1 MDLYTR
7 RATSILM
14 IVAPVVTLIVWAIH
28 STSVLESALPSE
40 IGKIIPLL
48 AANAGL
54 TQVNFILIWAGL
66 ILWIVAVIK
75 LAVSMLDGAGG
86 FSARMAITLLSGMVA
101 VHSLNIAVGLG
112 ALGAAEAGVAGSAPS
127 LQAATTLLTAGIG
140 IGIVADLLFY
150 LSLLVLGVAII
161 QGKAF
166 HQAFGWVIITGSTV
180 GIINTLMA
188 GSSADATNVTIQML
202 TYVVGVSWSVVL
214 GVTLIRASK

>member
-14 IVAPVVTLIVWAIH
+14 IVAPVVTLIVWAVH
-28 STSVLESALPSE
+28 STSVLESALPNE

-48 AANAGL
+48 AVNAGL

-66 ILWIVAVIK
+66 ILWIVGLIK
-75 LAVSMLDGAGG
+75 LAVSMLEGAGG
-86 FSARMAITLLSGMVA
+86 FSARMSVTLLCGMVA
-101 VHSLNIAVGLG
+101 VHSLNIAGGCG

-150 LSLLVLGVAII
+150 LSLLVFGVAII

-166 HQAFGWVIITGSTV
+166 HQAVGWIIIAGSAV
-180 GIINTLMA
+180 GIVNTLMA
-188 GSSADATNVTIQML
+188 GSSADTTNVTVQML

-214 GVTLIRASK
+214 GVTLIRSAK

>member
-54 TQVNFILIWAGL
+54 TQINFIIIWAGL
-66 ILWIVAVIK
+66 ILWIVGVIK

-112 ALGAAEAGVAGSAPS
+112 ALGAAEAGVA
-127 LQAATTLLTAGIG
+127 
-140 IGIVADLLFY
+140 
-150 LSLLVLGVAII
+150 SLLVLGVAII

-180 GIINTLMA
+180 GIINTLVA
-188 GSSADATNVTIQML
+188 GSSAESINVTVQML

>member
-54 TQVNFILIWAGL
+54 TQINFILIWAGL
-66 ILWIVAVIK
+66 ILWIVALIK

-140 IGIVADLLFY
+140 IGIIADLLFY
-150 LSLLVLGVAII
+150 LSLL
-161 QGKAF
+161 K
-166 HQAFGWVIITGSTV
+166 
-180 GIINTLMA
+180 
-188 GSSADATNVTIQML
+188 
-202 TYVVGVSWSVVL
+202 
-214 GVTLIRASK
+214 LI